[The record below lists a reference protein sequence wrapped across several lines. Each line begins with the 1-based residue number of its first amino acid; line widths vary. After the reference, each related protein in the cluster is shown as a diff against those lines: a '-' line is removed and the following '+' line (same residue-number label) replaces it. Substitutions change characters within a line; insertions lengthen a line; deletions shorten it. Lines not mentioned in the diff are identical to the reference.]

1 LDPPVQ
7 PGVNLCQQYS
17 DYSKCPMPI
26 GPRFPEVLSA
36 ASEGADWA
44 WAELYRD
51 LSPPLLRYLASQGAA
66 EPEDCLGE
74 CFVHMVR
81 RLYAFV
87 GDEAAFR
94 TWAFT
99 IARSRLV
106 DSWRSS
112 GRRPVRPTGNVSE
125 TLDLFQQHPAADG
138 ALVQREAVREVLDLL
153 TPDQRSVLLLR
164 VLDQFS
170 VAETAAIIGKSEGA
184 VKVLQNRALKTLRRY
199 LDPGGNR
206 ASAGRRGS
214 SGTASPMPN

>member
-1 LDPPVQ
+1 
-7 PGVNLCQQYS
+7 
-17 DYSKCPMPI
+17 MAI
-26 GPRFPEVLSA
+26 GPRFPQVLSSA
-36 ASEGADWA
+36 TEGADWA

-51 LSPPLLRYLASQGAA
+51 LSPALLRYLASQGATD
-66 EPEDCLGE
+66 PEDCLGE

-81 RLYAFV
+81 RLSAFK

-94 TWAFT
+94 AWAFT

-106 DSWRSS
+106 DSWRSA
-112 GRRPVRPTGNVSE
+112 GRRPVRPSGNVGE

-138 ALVQREAVREVLDLL
+138 GLEQREAVREVLDLL

-184 VKVLQNRALKTLRRY
+184 VKVLQNRALNTLRRR
-199 LDPGGNR
+199 LAPR
-206 ASAGRRGS
+206 ADTGAAPRPAVPES
-214 SGTASPMPN
+214 TL